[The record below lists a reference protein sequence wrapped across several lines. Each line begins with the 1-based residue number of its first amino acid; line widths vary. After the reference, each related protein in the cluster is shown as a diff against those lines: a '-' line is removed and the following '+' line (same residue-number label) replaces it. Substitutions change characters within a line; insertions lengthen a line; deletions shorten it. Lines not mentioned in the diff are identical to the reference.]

1 MSKTSL
7 AMFTIIKLYYF
18 PKFQDYFSKVKY
30 KKRAPFKRANNHR
43 NSNDSFGNGSMNNSS
58 RVTGSLSTVLE
69 KYRNLAKDATSS
81 GDYIGAENYL
91 QHAEHYSRMLNE
103 RNARTNGTTNG
114 KSSDSK
120 KIEEADNSEETKSK
134 LEKKD
139 LTAEEV
145 KSIN

>member
-1 MSKTSL
+1 M
-7 AMFTIIKLYYF
+7 
-18 PKFQDYFSKVKY
+18 KY

-43 NSNDSFGNGSMNNSS
+43 NSNESFGNGSMNNSS

-81 GDYIGAENYL
+81 GDYVGAENYL

-103 RNARTNGTTNG
+103 RNARTNGASNG
-114 KSSDSK
+114 KSNGSK
-120 KIEEADNSEETKSK
+120 KIEDTDNSEETKSK
-134 LEKKD
+134 LGEKD
-139 LTAEEV
+139 LEADET

>member
-1 MSKTSL
+1 
-7 AMFTIIKLYYF
+7 
-18 PKFQDYFSKVKY
+18 VKY

-43 NSNDSFGNGSMNNSS
+43 NSNESFGNGSMNNSS

-103 RNARTNGTTNG
+103 RNARTNGTNG
-114 KSSDSK
+114 KSNASK
-120 KIEEADNSEETKSK
+120 KIEDAESSEETKSK
-134 LEKKD
+134 LEVND
-139 LTAEEV
+139 LAAEKV

>member
-1 MSKTSL
+1 
-7 AMFTIIKLYYF
+7 
-18 PKFQDYFSKVKY
+18 VKY

-114 KSSDSK
+114 KSSVSK
-120 KIEEADNSEETKSK
+120 KIEEANDSEETKSK

-139 LTAEEV
+139 LTAEEI

>member
-1 MSKTSL
+1 M
-7 AMFTIIKLYYF
+7 
-18 PKFQDYFSKVKY
+18 KY

-103 RNARTNGTTNG
+103 RNTRTNGTTNG

-139 LTAEEV
+139 LTAEEI

>member
-1 MSKTSL
+1 M
-7 AMFTIIKLYYF
+7 
-18 PKFQDYFSKVKY
+18 KY

-103 RNARTNGTTNG
+103 RNARTNGTMNG

-139 LTAEEV
+139 LTAEET

>member
-1 MSKTSL
+1 M
-7 AMFTIIKLYYF
+7 
-18 PKFQDYFSKVKY
+18 KY

-43 NSNDSFGNGSMNNSS
+43 NSNDSFGNGSLNNSS

-139 LTAEEV
+139 LTAEEI

>member
-1 MSKTSL
+1 M
-7 AMFTIIKLYYF
+7 
-18 PKFQDYFSKVKY
+18 KY

-43 NSNDSFGNGSMNNSS
+43 NSNESFGNGSMNNSS

-81 GDYIGAENYL
+81 GDYVGAENYL

-103 RNARTNGTTNG
+103 RNARTNGASNG
-114 KSSDSK
+114 KSYGSK
-120 KIEEADNSEETKSK
+120 KIEDTDNSDETKSK
-134 LEKKD
+134 LEEKD
-139 LTAEEV
+139 LGADEA

>member
-1 MSKTSL
+1 M
-7 AMFTIIKLYYF
+7 
-18 PKFQDYFSKVKY
+18 KY

-43 NSNDSFGNGSMNNSS
+43 NSNESFGNGSMNNSS

-81 GDYIGAENYL
+81 GDYVGAENYL

-103 RNARTNGTTNG
+103 RNARTNGASNG
-114 KSSDSK
+114 KSNGSK
-120 KIEEADNSEETKSK
+120 KIEDTDNSEETKSK
-134 LEKKD
+134 LEEKD
-139 LTAEEV
+139 LGADEA

>member
-1 MSKTSL
+1 M
-7 AMFTIIKLYYF
+7 
-18 PKFQDYFSKVKY
+18 KY

-43 NSNDSFGNGSMNNSS
+43 NSNESFGNGSMNNSS

-81 GDYIGAENYL
+81 GDYVGAENYL

-103 RNARTNGTTNG
+103 RNARTNGASNG
-114 KSSDSK
+114 KSNGSK
-120 KIEEADNSEETKSK
+120 KIEDTDNSDETKSK
-134 LEKKD
+134 LEEKD
-139 LTAEEV
+139 LGADEA

>member
-1 MSKTSL
+1 M
-7 AMFTIIKLYYF
+7 
-18 PKFQDYFSKVKY
+18 KY

-139 LTAEEV
+139 LTTEEV

>member
-1 MSKTSL
+1 
-7 AMFTIIKLYYF
+7 MFQNYRII
-18 PKFQDYFSKVKY
+18 FSKVKY

-139 LTAEEV
+139 LTAEEI

>member
-1 MSKTSL
+1 M
-7 AMFTIIKLYYF
+7 
-18 PKFQDYFSKVKY
+18 KY

-43 NSNDSFGNGSMNNSS
+43 NSNESFGNGSMNNSS

-81 GDYIGAENYL
+81 GDYVGAENYL

-103 RNARTNGTTNG
+103 RNARTNGASNG
-114 KSSDSK
+114 KSNGSK
-120 KIEEADNSEETKSK
+120 KIEDTDNSEETKSK
-134 LEKKD
+134 LEEKGLGAD
-139 LTAEEV
+139 EA

>member
-1 MSKTSL
+1 M
-7 AMFTIIKLYYF
+7 
-18 PKFQDYFSKVKY
+18 KY

-114 KSSDSK
+114 KSSNSK
-120 KIEEADNSEETKSK
+120 KIEEADSSEETKSK

-139 LTAEEV
+139 LMAEEI

>member
-1 MSKTSL
+1 
-7 AMFTIIKLYYF
+7 
-18 PKFQDYFSKVKY
+18 
-30 KKRAPFKRANNHR
+30 
-43 NSNDSFGNGSMNNSS
+43 
-58 RVTGSLSTVLE
+58 
-69 KYRNLAKDATSS
+69 
-81 GDYIGAENYL
+81 
-91 QHAEHYSRMLNE
+91 MLNE

-139 LTAEEV
+139 LTAEEI

>member
-1 MSKTSL
+1 M
-7 AMFTIIKLYYF
+7 
-18 PKFQDYFSKVKY
+18 KY

-43 NSNDSFGNGSMNNSS
+43 NSNESFGNGSMNNSS

-81 GDYIGAENYL
+81 GDYVGAENYL

-103 RNARTNGTTNG
+103 RNARTNGISSG
-114 KSSDSK
+114 KSNGSK
-120 KIEEADNSEETKSK
+120 KVEVTDESEETKSK
-134 LEKKD
+134 SEEKD
-139 LTAEEV
+139 LIAEEA